1 MVMPQAVVYDLADN
15 AQVDIRQISLDRIH
29 IATEVLGA
37 VINDMGDHLLFIL
50 FISIDPDLII
60 FGMEN
65 KIIRDQ
71 VLFKFCNFII

>member
-1 MVMPQAVVYDLADN
+1 MPQAVVYDLADN